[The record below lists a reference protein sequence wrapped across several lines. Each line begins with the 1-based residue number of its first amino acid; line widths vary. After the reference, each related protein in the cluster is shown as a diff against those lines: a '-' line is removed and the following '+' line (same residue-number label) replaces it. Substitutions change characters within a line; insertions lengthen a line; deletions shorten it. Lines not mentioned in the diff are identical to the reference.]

1 MAGKRKYNS
10 ESRTAGAERTK
21 KSILG
26 AAKRLFSSKGFDT
39 TTIDAIAVAAKV
51 ATPTVYT
58 LFKSKE
64 GIMRELLNSSLFG
77 KPYQSLVEKTMTLQ
91 NPIESLKNAPSIA
104 RMIHD
109 AEKSEMGLIRGVS
122 ALSPQLKKIEA
133 EQERQRYDR
142 QENTV
147 MRLEKEKA
155 LLPGLDLGRAR
166 DILWT
171 LTSREVYRM
180 LVMERGWSSDE
191 YESWLRRTLLQVLIG
206 PSKGKAES
214 ANP

>member
-1 MAGKRKYNS
+1 MAGKRKYDS
-10 ESRTAGAERTK
+10 KSRMAGAERTK

-26 AAKRLFSSKGFDT
+26 AAKRLFSSKGFDN
-39 TTIDAIAVAAKV
+39 TTIDAIAVSAKV
-51 ATPTVYT
+51 STPTVYT

-64 GIMRELLNSSLFG
+64 GIMRELLNTSLFG

-133 EQERQRYDR
+133 EQERQRYER

-191 YESWLRRTLLQVLIG
+191 YESWLRRTLLQVLIV
-206 PSKGKAES
+206 PGKVK
-214 ANP
+214 PDGVDP